1 MELLCPN
8 CQKKLTVP
16 EQYAG
21 QLMRCPLCQ
30 GTFTVPAMPST
41 VAAEGAEPFGGLAPH
56 KPETYG
62 VASEPVAAAPALP
75 PISAETP
82 SAPSPP
88 PPSTAAA
95 QPAAPSAGYSRVCAM
110 RFNPHVI
117 QWLPIGLVVAF
128 LLTFFPWTV
137 AKANA
142 WQLGFGTTIGGGLVE
157 IKIPGHV
164 LLVFFDLLSIFAA
177 LLAVASLLFTLKIIP
192 YLPALKPFL
201 PMRCLVVAAVA
212 ALAWFCLT
220 LQCVM
225 WLLGDGVIPLNVAG
239 IVTWWLSTIAVVG
252 AFIEFWLVQRGP
264 GKPVPRMTLE
274 W

>member
-41 VAAEGAEPFGGLAPH
+41 VAAEGAEPFGGLAPP

-82 SAPSPP
+82 SAAGTPP
-88 PPSTAAA
+88 PATTAAHPATPST
-95 QPAAPSAGYSRVCAM
+95 GYSRVCAM

-117 QWLPIGLVVAF
+117 QWLPLGLVVGF
-128 LLTFFPWTV
+128 LLTFFPGISVVTLALSGLSAPSFNFWTV
-137 AKANA
+137 
-142 WQLGFGTTIGGGLVE
+142 GFEGKLA
-157 IKIPGHV
+157 
-164 LLVFFDLLSIFAA
+164 LLIMFDITSIFAA
-177 LLAVASLLFTLKIIP
+177 ILAIAALLFSLKVIP
-192 YLPALKPFL
+192 EVPALKPFL
-201 PMRCLVVAAVA
+201 PIRSLIVGAIGG
-212 ALAWFCLT
+212 LAWFFLT
-220 LQCVM
+220 LQFVI
-225 WLLGDGVIPLNVAG
+225 WLFGNGVVPINFFGVL
-239 IVTWWLSTIAVVG
+239 TWWVYTIAVVG
-252 AFIEFWLVQRGP
+252 AFLEFWLVQRGP
-264 GKPVPRMTLE
+264 GKPVPRMTME